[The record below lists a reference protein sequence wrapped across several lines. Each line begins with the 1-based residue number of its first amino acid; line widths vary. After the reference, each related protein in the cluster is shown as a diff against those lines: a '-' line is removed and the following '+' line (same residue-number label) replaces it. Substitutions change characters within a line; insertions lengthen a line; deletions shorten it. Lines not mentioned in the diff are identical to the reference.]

1 MSEAEKK
8 QRELEK
14 KAFSLKVLYFNR
26 YLIIRY
32 LTAGFFFTNLY
43 WLVSLLLA
51 SSKMFWVPLGLL
63 FFLLPVV
70 AEQVALY
77 RTHKNNAT
85 VTRNYFRL
93 QAVTNVFLLLAVFS
107 PGYSQLFPFMA
118 DGSNGQA
125 LILFVIASGLLICL
139 FCQRRLNKIHANT
152 DRHYQRIKEYE
163 RVVHFGKG
171 SK

>member
-8 QRELEK
+8 PRELEK

-51 SSKMFWVPLGLL
+51 SSKLFWVPSGLL

-85 VTRNYFRL
+85 VTRNYFWL
-93 QAVTNVFLLLAVFS
+93 QALTNVFLLLAVFS

-118 DGSNGQA
+118 NGSNGQA
-125 LILFVIASGLLICL
+125 LILCVIACGLLICL
-139 FCQRRLNKIHANT
+139 FCQRRLNKIHTDT

-163 RVVHFGKG
+163 RVVQFGKG

>member
-1 MSEAEKK
+1 M
-8 QRELEK
+8 
-14 KAFSLKVLYFNR
+14 YFNR

-51 SSKMFWVPLGLL
+51 SSILFWLPLGLL

-77 RTHKNNAT
+77 RTHKNNAS

-93 QAVTNVFLLLAVFS
+93 QAVINVFLALAVFT
-107 PGYSQLFPFMA
+107 PVYSELFPFMA
-118 DGSNGQA
+118 QGSSGQA
-125 LILFVIASGLLICL
+125 LILFVIVSGLLICL
-139 FCQRRLNKIHANT
+139 FCQQRLNKIHANT

>member
-8 QRELEK
+8 PRELEK

-51 SSKMFWVPLGLL
+51 SSKLFWVPSGLL

-85 VTRNYFRL
+85 VTRNYFWL
-93 QAVTNVFLLLAVFS
+93 QALTNVFLLLAVFS

-118 DGSNGQA
+118 NGSNGQA
-125 LILFVIASGLLICL
+125 LILCVIVCGLLICL
-139 FCQRRLNKIHANT
+139 FCQRRLNKIHTDT

-163 RVVHFGKG
+163 RVVQFGKG

>member
-43 WLVSLLLA
+43 WLVTLLLA
-51 SSKMFWVPLGLL
+51 KSSMFWVPLGLL
-63 FFLLPVV
+63 FFLLPVI

-77 RTHKNNAT
+77 RTHKNNAI
-85 VTRNYFRL
+85 VTRNYFRV
-93 QAVTNVFLLLAVFS
+93 QAVINGLLVLSVFS
-107 PGYSQLFPFMA
+107 PMYAELYPFMA
-118 DGSNGQA
+118 NGLNGRA
-125 LILFVIASGLLICL
+125 LILFVIVSGLLICL
-139 FCQRRLNKIHANT
+139 FCQQRLNKIHLNT
-152 DRHYQRIKEYE
+152 DCHYQRIKEYE
-163 RVVHFGKG
+163 RVLHFGKG
-171 SK
+171 SN